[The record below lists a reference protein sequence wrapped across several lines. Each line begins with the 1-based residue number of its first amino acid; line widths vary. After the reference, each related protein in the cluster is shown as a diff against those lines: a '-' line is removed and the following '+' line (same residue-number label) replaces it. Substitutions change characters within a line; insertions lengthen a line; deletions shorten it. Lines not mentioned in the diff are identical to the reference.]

1 MLGKSAVLEEVRR
14 HMWRKVKR
22 RMWKKFCRPS
32 ADGAATIGTLRRLAG
47 GMSDSAGSAAG
58 WSMCGLIRIGDQRG
72 HAMDGMMGSRRDG
85 ADDAVQAGGRAS
97 LFFIDILRKIC

>member
-1 MLGKSAVLEEVRR
+1 
-14 HMWRKVKR
+14 
-22 RMWKKFCRPS
+22 
-32 ADGAATIGTLRRLAG
+32 
-47 GMSDSAGSAAG
+47 
-58 WSMCGLIRIGDQRG
+58 MCGLIRIGEKGSRNGRHDACGRHLCLSQKIVFKRG